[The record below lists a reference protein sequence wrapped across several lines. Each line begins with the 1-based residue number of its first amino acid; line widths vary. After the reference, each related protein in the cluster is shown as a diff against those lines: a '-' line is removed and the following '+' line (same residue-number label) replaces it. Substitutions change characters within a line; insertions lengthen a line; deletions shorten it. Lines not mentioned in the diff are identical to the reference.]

1 MIKFS
6 FEAANIRYY
15 VFLLMDVFLLAG
27 WSASLRFGS
36 KPSNSVGPNTLFHQI
51 GG

>member
-36 KPSNSVGPNTLFHQI
+36 EPSNGVERRT
-51 GG
+51 